1 MKRVW
6 LLLCGLILFCLCA
19 CHAEQADKSAPEKR
33 LPPDRELT
41 MEEALEYATPL
52 ATSALA
58 DEMTEDLELAKET
71 YEGYYYLMNFV
82 VVGNDPDEDYV
93 WSRLHAPIPTLYNKN
108 VDFLLYLPEEERT
121 GVEYGD
127 VVQLVGK
134 ISFIGVSKKLNR
146 TATMMELTD
155 AHLVTKTF
163 QVTGKV
169 TKKYTNYKGEN
180 RLILVDESDSVFP
193 DSEIG
198 IHWQPGGDFA
208 VGDTVTATGTLVDH
222 IRHDSI
228 GGSALHA
235 WLFAMDE
242 TESVELVNP

>member
-1 MKRVW
+1 MKKLL
-6 LLLCGLILFCLCA
+6 LLLCGVMLCLCA
-19 CHAEQADKSAPEKR
+19 CQAQEAAEPAPEKR

-41 MEEALEYATPL
+41 MEEALDYATPL

-82 VVGNDPDEDYV
+82 VEVNDMDKDYV

-121 GVEYGD
+121 GIEYGD
-127 VVQLVGK
+127 VVQVVGK
-134 ISFIGVSKKLNR
+134 ISFIGVSRKLYR
-146 TATMMELTD
+146 TANIMEFTD

-169 TKKYTNYKGEN
+169 TRKYTNYKGEN
-180 RLILVDESDSVFP
+180 RLTLVDESDSVLP
-193 DSEIG
+193 DSEIN

-222 IRHDSI
+222 IRHDGI

-242 TESVELVNP
+242 TESVEKN

>member
-1 MKRVW
+1 MKNLL
-6 LLLCGLILFCLCA
+6 LLLCGIMLCLCA
-19 CHAEQADKSAPEKR
+19 CQAQEAAEPAPEKR

-82 VVGNDPDEDYV
+82 VEVNDMDKDYV

-108 VDFLLYLPEEERT
+108 VDFLLYLPEEERK
-121 GVEYGD
+121 GIEYGD
-127 VVQLVGK
+127 VVQVVGK
-134 ISFIGVSKKLNR
+134 ISFIGVSRKLYR
-146 TATMMELTD
+146 TANIMEFTD

-163 QVTGKV
+163 QVTGRV
-169 TKKYTNYKGEN
+169 TRKYTNYKGEN
-180 RLILVDESDSVFP
+180 RLTLVDESDSVLP
-193 DSEIG
+193 DSEIN

-222 IRHDSI
+222 IRHDGI

-242 TESVELVNP
+242 TESVEKN